1 MSGRQVV
8 SIRLFEESPEYV
20 IAVGVKQEQQEE
32 SHAHV
37 LGCHEYV
44 FGYFASGD
52 HFPQQEHDVT
62 AVEKATWPPSKAGIG
77 IMFMN
82 ASATDRNAVI
92 SQNESQFQRSGNIFP
107 IVPNPPR
114 LCAPSDEKTCF
125 IEPT

>member
-62 AVEKATWPPSKAGIG
+62 AVEPRYRDYVHEGECYREECGYLPERKPVPAVRKHISDC
-77 IMFMN
+77 
-82 ASATDRNAVI
+82 SATATA
-92 SQNESQFQRSGNIFP
+92 S
-107 IVPNPPR
+107 
-114 LCAPSDEKTCF
+114 PSL
-125 IEPT
+125 